1 MCVPSSANN
10 LRNDLTQ
17 STENYS
23 SMISGNGIS
32 GGGMDK
38 ALAMLMEDTRFFRI
52 GDKHYE
58 FHDRDPI
65 FTLDKPTYRRENL
78 LATNGACTSC
88 QVSFKSNKSVS
99 YW

>member
-1 MCVPSSANN
+1 MFVPSSSTN

-17 STENYS
+17 STAIGENDS
-23 SMISGNGIS
+23 SMTSGA

-38 ALAMLMEDTRFFRI
+38 ALAMLMEDTRYFRI
-52 GDKHYE
+52 GDKNHE

-78 LATNGACTSC
+78 LATNAACTSC
-88 QVSFKSNKSVS
+88 EVSFKSNKSVS